1 MRFANVYII
10 MISSILVSLGIGLG
24 ITLLLFA
31 SILFYKVFFQETNS
45 EKPLVIMVASFIGIT
60 IGISLLSMSILS
72 LIWIGWECNIS
83 LNS

>member
-1 MRFANVYII
+1 

-31 SILFYKVFFQETNS
+31 SILFYKIFFSETNT
-45 EKPLVIMVASFIGIT
+45 EKPLVIMGASFSGIT

-72 LIWIGWECNIS
+72 LI
-83 LNS
+83 